1 MLVRDGAGYGMDVF
15 RVRDRLIDD
24 YREFTGSFVDIH
36 DKSIREHVAERMAGG
51 YQWPDPWL
59 SLNPNFASGGTITD
73 LIAEGLLHPECERIF
88 RLKDDN
94 PDGPVLRLHQHQREA
109 IEAARTGSSYV
120 LTTGTGSGKSLA
132 YMIPIVDRVLAAR
145 AAGTYRP
152 GIKAIVVYPMNALA
166 NSQLRELQKFLTI
179 GYPEGPLV
187 TFDRYTGQESRDDRA
202 RIIADPPDILLT
214 NYVMLELV
222 LTRPRDRGLIE
233 AARGMWF
240 LVLDELHTYRGR
252 QGADVALLVRRLR
265 DTCDAAAVQCI
276 GTSATMTT
284 EGDATD
290 QRRAVAEVATTLFGV
305 PVQPGHVIGETLE
318 RITDPAAI
326 APDALRQRITDS
338 PPHEEFAAFTSDPL
352 ATWIEEVFGFEPG
365 SPAAKPRRRRRPP
378 TLPEAARHLGEQT
391 SMGQAACTTAIK
403 DALQAGSRIIN
414 PATGRPVFAF
424 RLHQFLSKGD
434 NVYVTLE
441 PPATRH
447 VTSTY
452 QVTAPG
458 GDSRPGGEDGAAPD
472 GISAP
477 QRILVPTAFCRECGQ
492 DYLAVT
498 RSDTEGGRRYA
509 ARRDNDASGG
519 DEASGYL
526 FISDDQPWPSSL
538 EQVLVEGRLPYS
550 WLTYDPVAGQ
560 TVDPARVK
568 LLPEPVQVDV
578 TGREAGPG
586 EGAYAAYVPSPFRF
600 CLRCRTSYE
609 QARGNDFAKL
619 AKLSAEGRSS
629 AMSLITAS
637 IVRTLRTWEGGL
649 DDKARK
655 LLAFVDNRQDASLQ
669 AGHFNDFVQVTQLRG
684 ALYRALEKAPEG
696 LTDEIVA
703 QQVTEEL
710 GLAMA
715 DFARNPGAKYSQRD
729 EAWRALREVTGYRL
743 YLDLERG
750 WRVTMPNLEQTGLLR
765 IRYRDLPEVA
775 ADAEAWRGSHVA
787 LRDDDPVHREEIAGA
802 LLDELRRNLAIDV
815 EYLSEDGFDQVRRLS
830 AQHLKEPWSL
840 PERELPPMAG
850 VAFPGPGKRGQRRSN
865 VYLSGRG
872 QFGRFLI
879 REYASRRINI
889 KIADAQEI
897 ITDLFR
903 TLNEAGLLTVAVP
916 PDENDV
922 PGYRLRA
929 AVIHWQAGSGLS
941 GAEDRVRRTLTNEEG
956 PRVNPFFRE
965 LYREVATTLAG
976 LRAKEHTAQVPPA
989 ERQEREH
996 EFSEAALPVLYCSPT
1011 MELGVDINALSA
1023 VGLRNVPPTPANY
1036 AQRAGRAGRSGQPA
1050 LVVTYC
1056 ATGNAHDQ
1064 YYFRRPTD
1072 MVGGSVAPPR
1082 LDLANEDLVR
1092 SHVQAIWLAET
1103 GQDLRGSLTD
1113 VLDVGG
1119 ANPSLE
1125 LLPEVRERLTNPA
1138 AAQRAA
1144 TRVKAVLAGMTA
1156 SLARAPWWREG
1167 WVDDAISQAPQ
1178 GFDDACRRWRDLY
1191 RLALQEFHAQSARSV
1206 DISVPHKERDNAAR
1220 RARDARI
1227 QLTLLS
1233 NEDSDDFQTDFYSYR
1248 YFASEGFLPGYS
1260 FPRLPLAA
1268 YIPGLAGRRE
1278 GDYIQRPRFIGI
1290 GEFGPG
1296 AVIYHE
1302 GARYQVVSVALPPA
1316 EPGQEGTVT
1325 VTARRCRDCG
1335 YLHPEAVGIDVCE
1348 HCGEPLRDTTRALLR
1363 LTSVRT
1369 ARRDRISSD
1378 EEERRRAGFEL
1389 QTSYRFGHHGGKP
1402 GRIDATAADGD
1413 GPVLSLA
1420 YGDSA
1425 TVRVTNI
1432 GRRRRQNPDI
1442 HGYMIDVTTGRW
1454 LKENEREDQ
1463 AAPEEEGL
1471 EAPGGVKRKQ
1481 RVIPYVEDRRN
1492 ILVTRLSAAVRQE
1505 TAVTA
1510 AIALERGIEAAFQ
1523 LEDSELSS
1531 DELPD
1536 PQRRG
1541 RALFIESAEGG
1552 AGALRR
1558 LVDDPDALPKAA
1570 RTALQIMHFD
1580 PDSGADVSADEPGAG
1595 RERCVRACYD
1605 CLLSYSNQRAHEM
1618 INRHLVR
1625 DLMLRL
1631 ATATVDNPAAQERKS
1646 SAEPENHRAA
1656 EFVAWLRS
1664 HDLRLPDDVD
1674 GDTEGTQ
1681 PDLIYHLPDGN
1692 AAIFV
1697 TSTGEDEN
1705 QRAGRGEQAHEV
1717 LRDLGWS
1724 VIIIG
1729 PGTDWA
1735 TVADRYP
1742 SVFGSQ

>member
-1 MLVRDGAGYGMDVF
+1 MDVF

-36 DKSIREHVAERMAGG
+36 DKNIREHVAERMARG

-59 SLNPNFASGGTITD
+59 SLNPNFASGGTVTD

-109 IEAARTGSSYV
+109 VEAARTGSSYV

-132 YMIPIVDRVLAAR
+132 YIIPIVDRVLAAK

-179 GYPEGPLV
+179 GYPEGPPV
-187 TFDRYTGQESRDDRA
+187 TFDRYTGQESADDRA
-202 RIIADPPDILLT
+202 RIIANPPDILLT

-233 AARGMWF
+233 AARGLWF

-265 DTCDAAAVQCI
+265 DTCDATTVQCI

-284 EGDATD
+284 EGDASD

-326 APDALRQRITDS
+326 APDALRERISDS
-338 PPHEEFAAFTSDPL
+338 PPPEEFAAFTADPL

-365 SPAAKPRRRRRPP
+365 SPAASPRRRRRPL
-378 TLPEAARHLGEQT
+378 TLPEAARQLAEQT
-391 SMGQAACTTAIK
+391 GTEQPACAAAIK

-458 GDSRPGGEDGAAPD
+458 PGSDPD
-472 GISAP
+472 AP

-538 EQVLVEGRLPYS
+538 EQVLVESRLPYS
-550 WLTYDPVAGQ
+550 WLTYDPVAGL

-586 EGAYAAYVPSPFRF
+586 EGTYAAYVPSPFRF

-637 IVRTLRTWEGGL
+637 IVRTLRTWEGDL
-649 DDKARK
+649 DERARK

-684 ALYRALEKAPEG
+684 ALYRALDKAPEG

-703 QQVTEEL
+703 QRVTEEL

-775 ADAEAWRGSHVA
+775 ADAEAWQGSHVA
-787 LRDDDPVHREEIAGA
+787 LREDDPVHREEIAAA

-815 EYLSEDGFDQVRRLS
+815 EYLSDDGFDLVRRLS

-850 VAFPGPGKRGQRRSN
+850 VAFPGPGQRGQRRSN

-879 REYASRRINI
+879 REYASRKITL

-897 ITDLFR
+897 ITDLFS

-916 PDENDV
+916 PGEHDV

-941 GAEDRVRRTLTNEEG
+941 GAEDRVRRTLDNEEG

-965 LYREVATTLAG
+965 LYRAVAATLAG

-989 ERQEREH
+989 ERQERER

-1092 SHVQAIWLAET
+1092 SHVQAVWLAET

-1119 ANPSLE
+1119 ASPSLE
-1125 LLPEVRERLTNPA
+1125 LLPKVRERLTRPGCGTARRYPGQGRARRNDGEPGQGAVVAGRLDRRCDQPGAAGVRRRLPA
-1138 AAQRAA
+1138 
-1144 TRVKAVLAGMTA
+1144 LAGPVP
-1156 SLARAPWWREG
+1156 ARAPGVPRPVG
-1167 WVDDAISQAPQ
+1167 PLGGRLGPAQGTRQRRQARP
-1178 GFDDACRRWRDLY
+1178 
-1191 RLALQEFHAQSARSV
+1191 
-1206 DISVPHKERDNAAR
+1206 R
-1220 RARDARI
+1220 RAHPADPAQQRGLR
-1227 QLTLLS
+1227 
-1233 NEDSDDFQTDFYSYR
+1233 
-1248 YFASEGFLPGYS
+1248 
-1260 FPRLPLAA
+1260 RLPDRL
-1268 YIPGLAGRRE
+1268 LL
-1278 GDYIQRPRFIGI
+1278 
-1290 GEFGPG
+1290 
-1296 AVIYHE
+1296 
-1302 GARYQVVSVALPPA
+1302 LP
-1316 EPGQEGTVT
+1316 
-1325 VTARRCRDCG
+1325 
-1335 YLHPEAVGIDVCE
+1335 
-1348 HCGEPLRDTTRALLR
+1348 LLR
-1363 LTSVRT
+1363 LRRIP
-1369 ARRDRISSD
+1369 ARLFLPPPA
-1378 EEERRRAGFEL
+1378 AGRL
-1389 QTSYRFGHHGGKP
+1389 HPRP
-1402 GRIDATAADGD
+1402 GRA
-1413 GPVLSLA
+1413 P
-1420 YGDSA
+1420 
-1425 TVRVTNI
+1425 
-1432 GRRRRQNPDI
+1432 RRGLHP
-1442 HGYMIDVTTGRW
+1442 
-1454 LKENEREDQ
+1454 
-1463 AAPEEEGL
+1463 AAP
-1471 EAPGGVKRKQ
+1471 VHRHR
-1481 RVIPYVEDRRN
+1481 RVRP
-1492 ILVTRLSAAVRQE
+1492 
-1505 TAVTA
+1505 
-1510 AIALERGIEAAFQ
+1510 
-1523 LEDSELSS
+1523 
-1531 DELPD
+1531 
-1536 PQRRG
+1536 RRG
-1541 RALFIESAEGG
+1541 HLPRGRPLPGRQRGPAASRTGPGRHGHRHRPALPRLRVPASRGG
-1552 AGALRR
+1552 RHRRLPALRR
-1558 LVDDPDALPKAA
+1558 AAA
-1570 RTALQIMHFD
+1570 RHH
-1580 PDSGADVSADEPGAG
+1580 PGA
-1595 RERCVRACYD
+1595 
-1605 CLLSYSNQRAHEM
+1605 
-1618 INRHLVR
+1618 
-1625 DLMLRL
+1625 
-1631 ATATVDNPAAQERKS
+1631 AA
-1646 SAEPENHRAA
+1646 
-1656 EFVAWLRS
+1656 
-1664 HDLRLPDDVD
+1664 
-1674 GDTEGTQ
+1674 
-1681 PDLIYHLPDGN
+1681 PDLGAHRPPGPDL
-1692 AAIFV
+1692 
-1697 TSTGEDEN
+1697 
-1705 QRAGRGEQAHEV
+1705 
-1717 LRDLGWS
+1717 LR
-1724 VIIIG
+1724 
-1729 PGTDWA
+1729 
-1735 TVADRYP
+1735 
-1742 SVFGSQ
+1742 

>member
-1 MLVRDGAGYGMDVF
+1 MDVF

-36 DKSIREHVAERMAGG
+36 DKKIREHVADRMARG

-59 SLNPNFASGGTITD
+59 SLNPNFASGGTITE
-73 LIAEGLLHPECERIF
+73 LVAEGLLQPECEKIF

-109 IEAARTGSSYV
+109 IEAARTGGSYV

-132 YMIPIVDRVLAAR
+132 YIIPIVDRVLAAK
-145 AAGTYRP
+145 AAGTHRP
-152 GIKAIVVYPMNALA
+152 GIKAVVVYPMNALA
-166 NSQLRELQKFLTI
+166 NSQLRELEKFLKV
-179 GYPEGPLV
+179 GYPQGPPV
-187 TFDRYTGQESRDDRA
+187 TFDRYTGQESAEDRA

-222 LTRPRDRGLIE
+222 LTRPRDRGLID
-233 AARGMWF
+233 AARGLKF

-252 QGADVALLVRRLR
+252 QGADVAFLVRRLR
-265 DTCDAAAVQCI
+265 DTCDAADVQCI

-284 EGDATD
+284 EGDAGD
-290 QRRAVAEVATTLFGV
+290 QRRVVADVATTLFGV
-305 PVQPGHVIGETLE
+305 QVEPGHVIGETLE

-326 APDALRQRITDS
+326 NADALRRRILD
-338 PPHEEFAAFTSDPL
+338 PVVPLEDFATFTADPL

-365 SPAAKPRRRRRPP
+365 SPPGTPQRRRRPP
-378 TLPEAARHLGEQT
+378 TLPEAAQQLATQT
-391 SMGQAACTTAIK
+391 GMDHADCTRAIK
-403 DALQAGSRIIN
+403 DALQGGSRTIN
-414 PATGRPVFAF
+414 PATGRPAFAF

-441 PPATRH
+441 PPASRH
-447 VTSTY
+447 ITSTY
-452 QVTAPG
+452 QVTAPDG
-458 GDSRPGGEDGAAPD
+458 QSANNGAAAEASGGPE
-472 GISAP
+472 
-477 QRILVPTAFCRECGQ
+477 RLLVPTAFCRECGQ
-492 DYLAVT
+492 EYLVVRRT
-498 RSDTEGGRRYA
+498 DKDGSRSYA
-509 ARRDNDASGG
+509 KRLDNDASGG
-519 DEASGYL
+519 DDVSGYL

-538 EQVLVEGRLPYS
+538 EQVQIEGRLPYS
-550 WLTYDPVAGQ
+550 WLAYDPQGSLI
-560 TVDPARVK
+560 VDPARQK
-568 LLPEPVQVDV
+568 LLPEVIHVDV
-578 TGREAGPG
+578 AGREVGPD
-586 EGAYAAYVPSPFRF
+586 EGTNAAYVPSPFRF

-637 IVRTLRTWEGGL
+637 IVRTLRTWEGDL
-649 DDKARK
+649 DEKARK

-684 ALYRALEKAPEG
+684 ALYRALKQAPGG

-703 QQVTEEL
+703 QRVSQEL
-710 GLAMA
+710 GLHMA
-715 DFARNPGAKYSQRD
+715 DFARNPGAKYGQRD
-729 EAWRALREVTGYRL
+729 EALRALREVTGYRL

-765 IRYRDLPEVA
+765 IEYRDLSEVA
-775 ADAEAWRGSHVA
+775 KDAEAWRGCHSA
-787 LRDDDPVHREEIAGA
+787 LRDDDPEHRQEIAAA

-815 EYLSEDGFDQVRRLS
+815 EYLSDDGFDLVRRLS
-830 AQHLKEPWSL
+830 AQQLKEPWSL

-850 VAFPGPGKRGQRRSN
+850 VAFPGPGKPGQRRSN
-865 VYLSGRG
+865 VYVSGRG

-879 REYASRRINI
+879 REYVSRHVSI
-889 KIADAQEI
+889 KTADAQEI
-897 ITDLFR
+897 ITDLFAV
-903 TLNEAGLLTVAVP
+903 LNEAGLLTVAVP

-929 AVIHWQAGSGLS
+929 AVIHWKAGSGMS
-941 GAEDRVRRTLTNEEG
+941 GAEDRVRRTLDNEEG

-965 LYREVATTLAG
+965 LYRTVAATLAG

-989 ERQEREH
+989 ERQEREL
-996 EFSEAALPVLYCSPT
+996 EFSDAALPVLYCSPT

-1092 SHVQAIWLAET
+1092 SHIQAIWLAET

-1119 ANPSLE
+1119 QVPSLE
-1125 LLPEVRERLTNPA
+1125 LLPKVSERLSDPA
-1138 AAQRAA
+1138 AAHRAA
-1144 TRVKAVLAGMTA
+1144 ARARAVLAGMA
-1156 SLARAPWWREG
+1156 PRLAAAPWWRES
-1167 WVDDAISQAPQ
+1167 WIDDAVRAAPK

-1191 RLALQEFHAQSARSV
+1191 KLALQEFHAQSARSV
-1206 DISVPHKERDNAAR
+1206 DVSLPQKERNGAAR
-1220 RARDARI
+1220 RARDARV
-1227 QLTLLS
+1227 QLGLLS
-1233 NEDSDDFQTDFYSYR
+1233 NEGSEDFQTDFYSYR

-1302 GARYQVVSVALPPA
+1302 GARYQVVSVALPPS
-1316 EPGQEGTVT
+1316 EPGREGMVT
-1325 VTARRCRDCG
+1325 GTARRCRECG
-1335 YLHPEAVGIDVCE
+1335 YLHPEAVGIDLCE
-1348 HCGEPLRDTTRALLR
+1348 HCGHPLRDTTRALLR

-1389 QTSYRFGHHGGKP
+1389 QTAYRFGHHGGKP
-1402 GRIDATAADGD
+1402 GRIDATAADNG
-1413 GPVLSLA
+1413 GPLLSLA

-1425 TVRVTNI
+1425 TVRVTNV

-1454 LKENEREDQ
+1454 LKENEREDES
-1463 AAPEEEGL
+1463 APEEEGL
-1471 EAPGGVKRKQ
+1471 EAAGGVKRKQ

-1492 ILVTRLSAAVRQE
+1492 VLVTRLSASVSLE
-1505 TAVTA
+1505 TAITA
-1510 AIALERGIEAAFQ
+1510 TIALERGIEAAFQ

-1531 DELPD
+1531 EGLPD
-1536 PQRRG
+1536 PDQRG
-1541 RALFIESAEGG
+1541 RALFVESAEGG

-1558 LVDDPDALPKAA
+1558 LVDDPAALPRAA

-1580 PDSGADVSADEPGAG
+1580 PETGDDLSINEPG

-1605 CLLSYSNQRAHEM
+1605 CLLSYGNQRVHEM

-1625 DLMLRL
+1625 DLMLGL
-1631 ATATVDNPAAQERKS
+1631 ATATLSGPDAATMDRPETSEPQS
-1646 SAEPENHRAA
+1646 SRAA
-1656 EFVAWLRS
+1656 EFLAWLRA
-1664 HDLRLPDDVD
+1664 HDLRLPDEVD
-1674 GDTEGTQ
+1674 REAEGAR
-1681 PDLIYHLPDGN
+1681 PDLTYRLPDGN
-1692 AAIFV
+1692 AAVFV
-1697 TSTGEDEN
+1697 KGTDEDSEEPDSRDE
-1705 QRAGRGEQAHEV
+1705 RAQDV

-1729 PGTDWA
+1729 ADSDWA
-1735 TVADRYP
+1735 TVAARYP
-1742 SVFGSQ
+1742 SVFGTQ